1 MIAYATRCDCDTK
14 FALYPPGFPVC
25 VFKLLTSI
33 FSISLSLY
41 ECVTLLFPQSS
52 RIPWRAHTLTAHNAR
67 GYMTTR
73 DPARGSAGVRV
84 SERYRFDAR
93 GPTTHGA
100 AHAAVPSRLLCIYSN
115 YVTSRIHCS
124 PHHCAAEAAESRR
137 VWPNTPESAAT
148 ARMARRPSSPPRPV
162 TCRFVFSFAAVPRS
176 RSSERECASRGIV
189 VRSDFRVAVLGD
201 DLWRTTVEMRRASL
215 GDHARRSSLGKNVRR
230 ANCAAPNDGT
240 FFKNMEAQCDVPRE
254 LSHDVSSECPVSFL
268 SSSACTCMYVFICV
282 YVSAYSRFLFRIE
295 RSTRFPIRDA
305 FALLALVNVTV
316 SVVMQTA
323 KRAAATT
330 RLALS
335 SGYGTTF
342 DYIKSA

>member
-14 FALYPPGFPVC
+14 FALYSPGFPVC
-25 VFKLLTSI
+25 IFKLLTSI

-52 RIPWRAHTLTAHNAR
+52 RIPWRTHTLTAHNAR

-124 PHHCAAEAAESRR
+124 PHHCTAEAAESRR
-137 VWPNTPESAAT
+137 VQPSMPESAAT

-162 TCRFVFSFAAVPRS
+162 TCRFVFSS
-176 RSSERECASRGIV
+176 RQ
-189 VRSDFRVAVLGD
+189 
-201 DLWRTTVEMRRASL
+201 SL
-215 GDHARRSSLGKNVRR
+215 ARDRPNANVRR
-230 ANCAAPNDGT
+230 APYALIFASQSPNT
-240 FFKNMEAQCDVPRE
+240 
-254 LSHDVSSECPVSFL
+254 
-268 SSSACTCMYVFICV
+268 SSSR
-282 YVSAYSRFLFRIE
+282 YSRDVAAYDNCE
-295 RSTRFPIRDA
+295 R
-305 FALLALVNVTV
+305 
-316 SVVMQTA
+316 
-323 KRAAATT
+323 
-330 RLALS
+330 
-335 SGYGTTF
+335 
-342 DYIKSA
+342 